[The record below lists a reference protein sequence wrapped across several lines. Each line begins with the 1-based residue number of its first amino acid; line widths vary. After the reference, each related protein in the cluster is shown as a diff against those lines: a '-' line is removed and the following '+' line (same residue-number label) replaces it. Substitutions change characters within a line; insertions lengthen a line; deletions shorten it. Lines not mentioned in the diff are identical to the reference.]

1 MAFCALGRVLPTALY
16 EVDCLWAFD
25 LVDDFGLNASAS
37 DHRCTDC
44 AANHQN
50 FVELNHLASISC
62 QLFDAKHITGLY
74 PILLA
79 AGFHYRKHLRFL
91 CFFAPFGPHLG
102 VLAKATSDSAPECTD
117 VLH

>member
-1 MAFCALGRVLPTALY
+1 
-16 EVDCLWAFD
+16 
-25 LVDDFGLNASAS
+25 
-37 DHRCTDC
+37 
-44 AANHQN
+44 
-50 FVELNHLASISC
+50 
-62 QLFDAKHITGLY
+62 
-74 PILLA
+74 LLA